1 MPRRKSIA
9 RREERITTCSSSS
22 DVDDHELLGADQKH
36 AHEAQASTHDA
47 GLSSSMSQSQGGS
60 LHSRIYLPASTR
72 PSGRTTF
79 QCKFVL
85 LSQRHL

>member
-9 RREERITTCSSSS
+9 RREERITTCSSNS
-22 DVDDHELLGADQKH
+22 DVDDHELLGVDQKH
-36 AHEAQASTHDA
+36 APMAQASTHDA
-47 GLSSSMSQSQGGS
+47 GLSSSMSQSQGWS
-60 LHSRIYLPASTR
+60 LHSGIYLPASTR

>member
-36 AHEAQASTHDA
+36 APEAQTLTHDA

-60 LHSRIYLPASTR
+60 LHSRIYLLASTR

-79 QCKFVL
+79 QCLQTLRL
-85 LSQRHL
+85 LKQ